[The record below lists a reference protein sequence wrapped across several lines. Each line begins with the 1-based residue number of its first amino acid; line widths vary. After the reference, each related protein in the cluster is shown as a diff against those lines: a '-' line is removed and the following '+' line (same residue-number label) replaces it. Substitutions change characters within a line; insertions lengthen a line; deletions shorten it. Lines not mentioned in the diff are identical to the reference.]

1 MNLREV
7 VKRYGKDIGLNL
19 RAVRA
24 YASQMFLA
32 LALMRKC
39 DIMHADL
46 KPDNILVSPQLS
58 PYRRPRSNLN
68 ACECADGRAHSIP
81 RGLDRST
88 SPSRSSRCRIS
99 VPLRT

>member
-39 DIMHADL
+39 EIMHADL
-46 KPDNILVSPQLS
+46 KPDNILVSPPNSALPS
-58 PYRRPRSNLN
+58 FSRESHS
-68 ACECADGRAHSIP
+68 CAFAVGRALLT
-81 RGLDRST
+81 RWQLDRST
-88 SPSRSSRCRIS
+88 SPSRSSRCRIW